1 MEIKL
6 TDEEIKEAEERVS
19 RLFATKEEFKYISL
33 DDMSIQEVM
42 SCADTIIQQYPH
54 LGYKNIYIDIRD
66 DTECYLSYQIPRED
80 MDCVLKQCLQNML
93 DEKKIKYNKY
103 LQLKKKFEEEQNGYK
118 IRYRNI

>member
-19 RLFATKEEFKYISL
+19 RLYTLKEEFEYISL

-42 SCADTIIQQYPH
+42 SRTDIIIKQYPH
-54 LGYKNIYIDIRD
+54 LGYNSIYIDIRD

-80 MDCVLKQCLQNML
+80 IDVVLKQCLQNML

-103 LQLKKKFEEEQNGYK
+103 LQLKKKFEE
-118 IRYRNI
+118 